1 MSSGWNNKRV
11 VGYLNFQSESK
22 KSGDEFEDLVFKD
35 LKNRGFNQ
43 ITKNVFFSSAG
54 CEIDFV
60 ACGSDN
66 KIEFVESKG
75 GKVADGKRPGAQRT
89 DNVKKAIANA
99 ALVKAVSPST
109 YFVVYFSAKPFTS
122 SSSAKMIE
130 VALCHKI
137 IDEVRYLTDK
147 TLSDTQLDLFSLADS
162 EVEK

>member
-1 MSSGWNNKRV
+1 MS
-11 VGYLNFQSESK
+11 FQSESK
-22 KSGDEFEDLVFKD
+22 KSGDEFEDLVFQD
-35 LKNRGFNQ
+35 LKSRGFNQ
-43 ITKNVFFSSAG
+43 ITKNVFFPDSG

-60 ACGSDN
+60 ACGSNN

-109 YFVVYFSAKPFTS
+109 YFVVYFSAKPFTG

-137 IDEVRYLTDK
+137 IDEVRYITNENK
-147 TLSDTQLDLFSLADS
+147 HIKQLNLFDS
-162 EVEK
+162 